1 MPSGDENRVVFADGV
16 GRQDGPFLTTLPGR
30 LSGWGGGRIPHRRR
44 DFGACPRREPS
55 DGVSVRAFGWGFGAC
70 FRMGLRRVPPARAFG
85 RGFGERRCPGFGRRG
100 EKIRRRPFLTR

>member
-1 MPSGDENRVVFADGV
+1 MPSGDENRAVFCRWRRLAGWPFFDNSSGAVERV
-16 GRQDGPFLTTLPGR
+16 GRRADSAPAPG
-30 LSGWGGGRIPHRRR
+30 L
-44 DFGACPRREPS
+44 RREPPAR
-55 DGVSVRAFGWGFGAC
+55 VFGWGFGAC